1 VQEITMIRSRLL
13 SVALA
18 LPMLSALAV
27 APAVHAQAA
36 PAASVPQGDKAGR
49 PPVEAAASQS
59 GVATKKPAK
68 SGTQS
73 GPTSAQADAA
83 TAEKGNKATKP
94 AVSQEAARSGVA
106 TKKPAKAGAQA
117 GPASGPA
124 SAPAQ

>member
-1 VQEITMIRSRLL
+1 MIRSRVL
-13 SVALA
+13 SAALA
-18 LPMLSALAV
+18 LPMLSAIVV
-27 APAVHAQAA
+27 APAVHAQ
-36 PAASVPQGDKAGR
+36 PAQSASVPQGDKAGR

-83 TAEKGNKATKP
+83 SAEKGNKATKP

-117 GPASGPA
+117 GPASAAA
-124 SAPAQ
+124 SAAAR